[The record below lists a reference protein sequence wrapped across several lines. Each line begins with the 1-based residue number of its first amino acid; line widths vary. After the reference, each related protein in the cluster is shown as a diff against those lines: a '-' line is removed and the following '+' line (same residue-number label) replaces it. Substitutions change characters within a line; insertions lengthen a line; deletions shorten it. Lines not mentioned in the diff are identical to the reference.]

1 MGKKQNVYKD
11 SNGFYFKANL
21 GKDPITGK
29 RLTKTKRGFKTEAEA
44 YRAYMVFML
53 NQTQAKDQVVSDS
66 DSKENMTFKDFRD
79 QIYLDWYKSRVK
91 PNTFNPRKYCL
102 LKDFKDFENKNMRD
116 ISVLDVQIF
125 QNKLLSSGVCGSYI
139 NLLCSLMAGIWD
151 RAKIFGFVEE
161 NPFRALGRIRVEKKK
176 INFWTLD
183 DFKVFEKSIFT
194 TNLENKTMLQE
205 NLSQTEYYDFF
216 HYLFYR
222 FLFFTGLRFGE
233 SAALLWENVDLEEGK
248 IKVLYTVGNRSKKK
262 SEQYLSTPKSKSS
275 ERTLFIDNRT
285 ILLLKN
291 WRFYQHR
298 SGDIKLVFS
307 HDDVFI
313 DGAWMGVKFKRLQ
326 EKFGLPRATLH
337 DLRHSHASLLI
348 HMKENPKMVQERLG
362 HAKIEMTLDIYSH
375 LYPTEN
381 FDIVDRLNTIS
392 GRE

>member
-11 SNGFYFKANL
+11 ANGYYFKASL
-21 GKDPITGK
+21 GKDPVTGK
-29 RLTKTKRGFKTEAEA
+29 RRTKTKRGFATESEA
-44 YRAYMVFML
+44 YREYMIFML
-53 NQTQAKDQVVSDS
+53 NQTDDQEALDT
-66 DSKENMTFKDFRD
+66 KNTENMTFKEFRD
-79 QIYLDWYKSRVK
+79 RIYMDWYKSRVK
-91 PNTFNPRKYCL
+91 PNTFNPRRYCL
-102 LKDFKDFENKNMRD
+102 LKYFKDFENKNMRN

-125 QNKLLSSGVCGSYI
+125 QNKLIAKGIYGSYI
-139 NLLCSLMAGIWD
+139 NLLCSLMANVWD
-151 RAKIFGFVEE
+151 RAKIFGLVEE
-161 NPFRALGRIRVEKKK
+161 NPFRALGRVRVEVKK

-183 DFKVFEKSIFT
+183 NFKTFEQNIFT
-194 TNLENKTMLQE
+194 TNLEGKIMLQE
-205 NLSQTEYYDFF
+205 NLSQIEYYDFF

-233 SAALLWENVDLEEGK
+233 SAALLWENVDLDEGK

-275 ERTLFIDNRT
+275 ERTLFVDSRT
-285 ILLLKN
+285 ILLLKK
-291 WRFYQHR
+291 WRCYQRR

-313 DGAWMGVKFKRLQ
+313 DGAWMGTKFKRLQ

-381 FDIVDRLNTIS
+381 FNVVDRLNTIS

>member
-11 SNGFYFKANL
+11 ANGYYFKASL
-21 GKDPITGK
+21 GKDPVTGK
-29 RLTKTKRGFKTEAEA
+29 RRTKTKRGFATESEA
-44 YRAYMVFML
+44 YREYMIFML
-53 NQTQAKDQVVSDS
+53 NQTDDQEALDT
-66 DSKENMTFKDFRD
+66 KNTENMTFKEFRD
-79 QIYLDWYKSRVK
+79 RIYMDWYKSRVK
-91 PNTFNPRKYCL
+91 PNTFNPRRYCL
-102 LKDFKDFENKNMRD
+102 LKYFKDFENKNMRN

-125 QNKLLSSGVCGSYI
+125 QNKLIAKGIYGSYI
-139 NLLCSLMAGIWD
+139 NLLCSLMANVWD
-151 RAKIFGFVEE
+151 RAKIFGLVEE
-161 NPFRALGRIRVEKKK
+161 NPFRALGKVRVKVKK

-183 DFKVFEKSIFT
+183 NFKTFEQNIFT
-194 TNLENKTMLQE
+194 TNLEGKIMLQE
-205 NLSQTEYYDFF
+205 NLSQIEYYDFF

-233 SAALLWENVDLEEGK
+233 SAALLWENVDLDEGK

-275 ERTLFIDNRT
+275 ERTLFVDSRT
-285 ILLLKN
+285 ILLLKK
-291 WRFYQHR
+291 WRCYQRR

-313 DGAWMGVKFKRLQ
+313 DGAWMGTKFKRLQ

-381 FDIVDRLNTIS
+381 FDVVDRLNMIS

>member
-1 MGKKQNVYKD
+1 MGRKQNIYKD
-11 SNGFYFKANL
+11 SNGYYFKANL

-44 YRAYMVFML
+44 YREYMVFML
-53 NQTQAKDQVVSDS
+53 NQTNDQVVSDS
-66 DSKENMTFKDFRD
+66 YSNENMTFKDFRD

-91 PNTFNPRKYCL
+91 PNTFNPRRYCL
-102 LKDFKDFENKNMRD
+102 LKYFEVFEKKNMRD

-194 TNLENKTMLQE
+194 TNLENKIMLHE

-233 SAALLWENVDLEEGK
+233 SAALLWENIDLDEGK
-248 IKVLYTVGNRSKKK
+248 IKVLYTVGNRSKK
-262 SEQYLSTPKSKSS
+262 SRNNIYL
-275 ERTLFIDNRT
+275 LQNR
-285 ILLLKN
+285 K
-291 WRFYQHR
+291 
-298 SGDIKLVFS
+298 V
-307 HDDVFI
+307 
-313 DGAWMGVKFKRLQ
+313 VK
-326 EKFGLPRATLH
+326 EH
-337 DLRHSHASLLI
+337 YLLI
-348 HMKENPKMVQERLG
+348 AGQF
-362 HAKIEMTLDIYSH
+362 YC
-375 LYPTEN
+375 
-381 FDIVDRLNTIS
+381 
-392 GRE
+392 